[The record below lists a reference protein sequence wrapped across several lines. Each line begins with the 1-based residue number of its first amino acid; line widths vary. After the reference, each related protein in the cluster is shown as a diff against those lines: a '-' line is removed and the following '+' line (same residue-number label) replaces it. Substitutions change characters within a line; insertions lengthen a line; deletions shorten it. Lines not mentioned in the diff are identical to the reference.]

1 MKQII
6 IRVKKSFL
14 LIKLEGHILGLS
26 PRLLTIDLFDNKKP
40 VKIAFD
46 GFEYKG
52 NVIRYA
58 NKSSTIEGNKPS
70 AIFNTIDT
78 TATI

>member
-1 MKQII
+1 MFS
-6 IRVKKSFL
+6 KKKWL
-14 LIKLEGHILGLS
+14 LYLI
-26 PRLLTIDLFDNKKP
+26 KKP

-52 NVIRYA
+52 NVICYA
-58 NKSSTIEGNKPS
+58 NKSSTIEGNKPN

>member
-1 MKQII
+1 M
-6 IRVKKSFL
+6 
-14 LIKLEGHILGLS
+14 IKLKGHIFSLS
-26 PRLLTIDLFDNKKP
+26 PFLLTIYLFDNKKP

-58 NKSSTIEGNKPS
+58 NKSSTIEGNKPN

>member
-1 MKQII
+1 MFEDHIF
-6 IRVKKSFL
+6 SLSPLL
-14 LIKLEGHILGLS
+14 LIIY
-26 PRLLTIDLFDNKKP
+26 LFDNKKP

-52 NVIRYA
+52 NVICYA
-58 NKSSTIEGNKPS
+58 NKSSTTDGNNPK
-70 AIFNTIDT
+70 AIFNAIDA

>member
-1 MKQII
+1 MFS
-6 IRVKKSFL
+6 KKKWL
-14 LIKLEGHILGLS
+14 LYLI
-26 PRLLTIDLFDNKKP
+26 KKP
-40 VKIAFD
+40 VRIAFD

-52 NVIRYA
+52 NVICYA
-58 NKSSTIEGNKPS
+58 NKSSTIEGNKPN